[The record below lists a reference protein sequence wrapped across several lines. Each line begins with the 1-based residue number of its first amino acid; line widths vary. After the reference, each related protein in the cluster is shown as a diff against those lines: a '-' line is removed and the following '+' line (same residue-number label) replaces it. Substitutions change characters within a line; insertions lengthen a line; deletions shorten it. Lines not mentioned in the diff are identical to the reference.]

1 MGLTPIEKFL
11 LLMLAAA
18 FLTSHRRCY
27 RCLLARSLPKNFSDT
42 KSSEIRSLEGKR
54 LRVCDDGVRVCV
66 CVCMYGRT
74 GGLCAILCVRMGKR
88 PEETVGRLHY
98 NNSSSLFHNFSISFA
113 LESFWA
119 NIFVWSMH
127 YGKRSLSHQKE
138 KYS

>member
-18 FLTSHRRCY
+18 SLTSHRRCY

-66 CVCMYGRT
+66 CVYVWTDGRVVCNLVREDGKET
-74 GGLCAILCVRMGKR
+74 GRNGWKATL
-88 PEETVGRLHY
+88 
-98 NNSSSLFHNFSISFA
+98 
-113 LESFWA
+113 
-119 NIFVWSMH
+119 
-127 YGKRSLSHQKE
+127 Q
-138 KYS
+138 